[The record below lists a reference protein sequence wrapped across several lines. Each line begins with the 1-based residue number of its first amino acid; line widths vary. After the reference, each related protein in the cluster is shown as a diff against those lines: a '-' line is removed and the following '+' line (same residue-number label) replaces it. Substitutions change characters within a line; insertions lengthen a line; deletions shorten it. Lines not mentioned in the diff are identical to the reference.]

1 MKKSV
6 YLRLA
11 VDGIRKN
18 RRLYLPYMLTGA
30 VMMMMFYILAFL
42 ATSPM
47 LSHMRGG
54 VTLSTILPM
63 GTSVIAIF
71 SLLFLFYSQSFLIR
85 QRNKEFG
92 LYHVLGMDKWNI
104 CRILFWENLLVAV
117 CSIASGIALGVAF
130 SKIAEV
136 CLLTI
141 LQEEINY
148 NLRVGMGALIET
160 VRIFGLIYLLLF
172 VYAQVRVY
180 CSNAL
185 ALLLS
190 SQTGERPPKGN
201 WFFAL
206 VGAVVLG
213 FAYYLAVTIQHPLQA
228 FLTFFVAVIMVII
241 ATYLLFI
248 TGSVV
253 FCRMLQKNKNY
264 YYKPNHFISVSS
276 MVYRM
281 KRNGA
286 GLASICILST
296 MVLVTLS
303 STASLYLG
311 MEDSI
316 NDMCPYDI
324 NVEITLYE
332 PEVFQAETFAAYRR
346 IVADTGV
353 QQVAQREY
361 PMGEILGVNSD
372 DGIFFDMEVLHD
384 FSPNS
389 YGKLVNV
396 RLLPLADYNRIM
408 KAEETLEAGECLLY
422 SMEKPYTNHT
432 FAIGHSQTLQVQKV
446 LSEFFAEGRS
456 TVELEPAIYLVV
468 KDLDTVR
475 DVVVAANEEAGNSV
489 GKLIWK
495 YGFDTDLPEK
505 EQTDFSR
512 KLGDSVRTFFYDADN
527 QLITGYSYGVDS
539 KAANRED
546 FLNVYGSLLFVGVM
560 LSSVFVFAAV
570 LIIYYKQISE
580 GYEDQSR
587 FEIMQKVG
595 MTRKDIRKSINSQIL
610 TVFFLP
616 LVFAGLH
623 LAFAFPLV
631 FKILQLLKL
640 RDVTLLA
647 MVTFCCFLVFGVFY
661 AVVYKLTAGAYYR
674 IVSGLQKS

>member
-11 VDGIRKN
+11 ADGIRKN

-42 ATSPM
+42 ATSPV
-47 LSHMRGG
+47 LAHMRGG
-54 VTLSTILPM
+54 TTLGTILPM
-63 GTSVIAIF
+63 GTSVIGVF

-104 CRILFWENLLVAV
+104 CRILFWENLLVAA
-117 CSIASGIALGVAF
+117 CSMISGVALGVAF

-136 CLLTI
+136 SLFNI

-148 NLRVGMGALIET
+148 RLTVGMGALWET

-172 VYAQVRVY
+172 IYGQVRVY
-180 CSNAL
+180 GSNAL
-185 ALLLS
+185 ELLLS
-190 SQTGERPPKGN
+190 SKTGERPPKGN
-201 WFFAL
+201 WLFAL
-206 VGAVVLG
+206 VGAILLAI
-213 FAYYLAVTIQHPLQA
+213 AYYLAVSIQHPLQA
-228 FLTFFVAVIMVII
+228 LLTFFVAVIMVII

-253 FCRMLQKNKNY
+253 FCRWLQKNKNY
-264 YYKPNHFISVSS
+264 YYKANHFVSVSS
-276 MVYRM
+276 MAYRM

-332 PEVFQAETFAAYRR
+332 PEVFQEETFAAYGR
-346 IVADTGV
+346 IITDTGV
-353 QQVAQREY
+353 GVMTHREY
-361 PMGEILGVNSD
+361 PMGEILGVND
-372 DGIFFDMEVLHD
+372 ADGVSFDMEVLHD

-408 KAEETLEAGECLLY
+408 GTDERLAEGECLLY
-422 SMEKPYTNHT
+422 TNEKPYTEDT
-432 FAIGHSQTLQVQKV
+432 FVIGRGVTLQVKKV
-446 LSEFFAEGRS
+446 LYSFFVEGRS
-456 TVELEPAIYLVV
+456 TIELGPAIYLVV

-475 DVVVAANEEAGNSV
+475 DLVVAANEEAGNRI

-505 EQTDFSR
+505 EQIDFSR
-512 KLGDSVRTFFYDADN
+512 KLGDSVRAFFYDAEDR
-527 QLITGYSYGVDS
+527 LITGYSYGVDS

-546 FLNVYGSLLFVGVM
+546 FLNVYGSLLFLGVM

-595 MTRKDIRKSINSQIL
+595 MTRKDIRKSINAQIL

-640 RDVTLLA
+640 RDVALLA
-647 MVTFCCFLVFGVFY
+647 MVTFGCFLVFGLFY
-661 AVVYKLTAGAYYR
+661 ATVYKLTAGVYYR
-674 IVSGLQKS
+674 IVSGLQNQ

>member
-6 YLRLA
+6 YLQLA
-11 VDGIRKN
+11 IDGIRKN

-30 VMMMMFYILAFL
+30 IMMMMFYILAFL
-42 ATSPM
+42 ATSPL

-54 VTLSTILPM
+54 TPLSIILPM
-63 GTSVIAIF
+63 GTTVIAVF

-117 CSIASGIALGVAF
+117 CSIVSGVALGIAF

-136 CLLTI
+136 SLLNI
-141 LQEEINY
+141 LREEIDY
-148 NLRVGMGALIET
+148 HLSVGLGALIET

-180 CSNAL
+180 FSNSL
-185 ALLLS
+185 ELLLS
-190 SQTGERPPKGN
+190 AKTGECPPKGN
-201 WFFAL
+201 WLFAL
-206 VGAVVLG
+206 IGAVVLG
-213 FAYYLAVTIQHPLQA
+213 IAYYLAVSIQHPLQA
-228 FLTFFVAVIMVII
+228 LLTFFVAVIMVII

-253 FCRMLQKNKNY
+253 FCRLLQKNKHY
-264 YYKPNHFISVSS
+264 YYKPNHFVSVSS

-332 PEVFQAETFAAYRR
+332 PELFQAETFNSYRC
-346 IVADTGV
+346 IIADTGV
-353 QQVAQREY
+353 AETVHREY
-361 PMGEILGVNSD
+361 PMGEILGVIGD

-384 FSPNS
+384 FSPNA
-389 YGKLVNV
+389 YGRMVNV
-396 RLLPLADYNRIM
+396 RLLPVADYNRIM
-408 KAEETLEAGECLLY
+408 GTNESLAVGECLLY
-422 SMEKPYTNHT
+422 RTEKPYTNDT
-432 FAIGHSQTLQVQKV
+432 FAIGNETNLQVKKV
-446 LSEFFAEGRS
+446 LLEFFAEGRS

-468 KDLDTVR
+468 SDLDTVR
-475 DVVVAANEEAGNSV
+475 SLVVSANTEAGNSI
-489 GKLIWK
+489 GNLIWK
-495 YGFDTDLPEK
+495 YGFDTNLPET
-505 EQTDFSR
+505 EQIAFSR
-512 KLGDSVRTFFYDADN
+512 KLGDSIRAHFYDADDH
-527 QLITGYSYGVDS
+527 LISNYSYGVDS

-546 FLNVYGSLLFVGVM
+546 FLNVYGSLLFLGVM

-595 MTRKDIRKSINSQIL
+595 MTKKDIRKSINSQIL

-616 LVFAGLH
+616 LAFAGLH

-640 RDVTLLA
+640 QNVALLA
-647 MVTFCCFLVFGVFY
+647 TVTFSCFLIFGLFY
-661 AVVYKLTAGAYYR
+661 AIVYKLTAGAYYR
-674 IVSGLQKS
+674 IVSGLQDV

>member
-1 MKKSV
+1 MKKGV
-6 YLRLA
+6 YLKLA

-42 ATSPM
+42 ATSPV

-54 VTLSTILPM
+54 TTLKTILPL
-63 GTSVIAIF
+63 GTNVIAVF

-104 CRILFWENLLVAV
+104 CRILFWENLLVAA
-117 CSIASGIALGVAF
+117 CSMISGIALGIAF
-130 SKIAEV
+130 SKMAEV
-136 CLLTI
+136 SLFRI

-148 NLRVGMGALIET
+148 NLSVGVGALIET
-160 VRIFGLIYLLLF
+160 IRIFGLIYLLLF

-180 CSNAL
+180 CANAL

-190 SQTGERPPKGN
+190 VNTGERPPKGN

-206 VGAVVLG
+206 VGAIVLG
-213 FAYYLAVTIQHPLQA
+213 WAYYLAVTIQHPLQA
-228 FLTFFVAVIMVII
+228 LLTFFIAVIMVII

-253 FCRMLQKNKNY
+253 FCRMLQKNKKY
-264 YYKPNHFISVSS
+264 YYKPNHFVSVSS

-316 NDMCPYDI
+316 NDVCPYDI
-324 NVEITLYE
+324 NVEITSYE
-332 PEVFQAETFAAYRR
+332 PTVFREDTFAAYRR
-346 IVADTGV
+346 VIANTGV
-353 QQVAQREY
+353 AETAHREY
-361 PMGEILGVNSD
+361 PMGEILGVVGDS
-372 DGIFFDMEVLHD
+372 GIFFDMNVLHD
-384 FSPNS
+384 FSPNA
-389 YGKLVNV
+389 YGKHINV

-408 KAEETLEAGECLLY
+408 NADERLEAGECLLF
-422 SMEKPYTNHT
+422 SKEKPYLDDT
-432 FAIGHSQTLQVQKV
+432 FAIGNGRMLQVKKI
-446 LSEFFAEGRS
+446 LPSFFAEGRS
-456 TVELEPAIYLVV
+456 TIELEGSIYLVV
-468 KDLDTVR
+468 QDLDTVR
-475 DVVVAANEEAGNSV
+475 DLVVSANEEAGNSI
-489 GKLIWK
+489 GNLIWK
-495 YGFDTDLPEK
+495 YGFDTDMPEK
-505 EQTDFSR
+505 EQIAFSR
-512 KLGDSVRTFFYDADN
+512 KLRDSVRTFFYDADDN
-527 QLITGYSYGVDS
+527 LITNYSYGINS

-546 FLNVYGSLLFVGVM
+546 FLNVYGSLLFVGVV
-560 LSSVFVFAAV
+560 LSSVFIFAAV

-595 MTRKDIRKSINSQIL
+595 MTGKDIRKSINSQIL

-616 LVFAGLH
+616 LAFAGLH

-631 FKILQLLKL
+631 FRILQLMKL
-640 RDVTLLA
+640 QNMALLA

-661 AVVYKLTAGAYYR
+661 AVVYKLTAGVYYR
-674 IVSGLQKS
+674 IVSSMQKA

>member
-1 MKKSV
+1 MKKNV

-11 VDGIRKN
+11 ADGIRKN
-18 RRLYLPYMLTGA
+18 RRLYLPFMLTGA

-42 ATSPM
+42 ATSPL

-54 VTLSTILPM
+54 TTLSTILPL
-63 GTSVIAIF
+63 GTTVIGIF

-117 CSIASGIALGVAF
+117 CSMVSGVALGITF

-136 CLLTI
+136 CLFNI

-148 NLRVGMGALIET
+148 SLSIGLGALIET

-180 CSNAL
+180 RSNVL
-185 ALLLS
+185 ELLLS
-190 SQTGERPPKGN
+190 SKTGERPPKGN

-206 VGAVVLG
+206 AGAVILG
-213 FAYYLAVTIQHPLQA
+213 IAYYLAVSIQHPLQA
-228 FLTFFVAVIMVII
+228 LLMFFVAVIMVII

-253 FCRMLQKNKNY
+253 FCRMLQKNKKY
-264 YYKPNHFISVSS
+264 YYKPNHFVSVSS

-332 PEVFQAETFAAYRR
+332 PELFQEDTFAAYRHV
-346 IVADTGV
+346 ITDTGV
-353 QQVAQREY
+353 AAVKHREY
-361 PMGEILGVNSD
+361 PMGEILGVNGSD
-372 DGIFFDMEVLHD
+372 GVSFDMDVLHD

-389 YGKLVNV
+389 YGKIVNV
-396 RLLPLADYNRIM
+396 RLIALEDYNRIM
-408 KAEETLEAGECLLY
+408 GTDEHLTERECLLY
-422 SMEKPYTNHT
+422 SNEKPYATDT
-432 FAIGHSQTLQVQKV
+432 FALGSGVTLQVKKI
-446 LSEFFAEGRS
+446 LPAFFAEGRS
-456 TVELEPAIYLVV
+456 TVELEASIYLVV
-468 KDLDTVR
+468 PDLETVR
-475 DVVVAANEEAGNSV
+475 DLVVTANEEAGNSI

-495 YGFDTDLPEK
+495 YGFDTDISEK
-505 EQTDFSR
+505 EQITFSR
-512 KLGDSVRTFFYDADN
+512 KLGDSVRSFFYDAED
-527 QLITGYSYGVDS
+527 QLITNYSYSVDS

-546 FLNVYGSLLFVGVM
+546 FLDVYGSLLFLGVM

-587 FEIMQKVG
+587 FGIMQKVG
-595 MTRKDIRKSINSQIL
+595 MTQKDIRKSINSQIL

-640 RDVTLLA
+640 RNVALLS
-647 MVTFCCFLVFGVFY
+647 MVTFGCFLVFGVFY
-661 AVVYKLTAGAYYR
+661 AIVYKLTAGVYYH
-674 IVSGLQKS
+674 IVSGLQKA